1 MASNRQVFFQNLART
16 SEFPL
21 ALEIE
26 KASGCWLYA
35 PGGKKYLDLI
45 AGVSVSNIGHNS
57 KTVIEAVRKQA
68 DLHMHLMVYGEFIQ
82 KPQVRLAEE
91 LCRLLPE
98 NLNSVYYTNSGSEA
112 VEGALKLAKRF
123 TGRHEIIAFNNA
135 YHGSTAGALSVTGN
149 EDLKRAFR
157 PLMPSVR
164 HIEFNSLDSL
174 HKISAGTACV
184 IVEPVQ
190 GEAGIVLPSEA
201 FLSLLRERCSE
212 TGTLLVFDEIQT
224 GFGRTGK
231 LFAMDLFG
239 VTPDIA
245 LFAKGFGGGLPLGA
259 FVASEE
265 IMNSLS
271 TNPPLGHITTFGGHP
286 LSCAAGLASL
296 KLVKDNSIL
305 DNVNITGEL
314 FRRLLQHRAI
324 KEVRGTGLLI
334 AAELESPQMVKR
346 LIAKAMEKGVIT
358 DWFLFNEKCFRISPP
373 LIISEDETRHACN
386 VLLESLDEID

>member
-1 MASNRQVFFQNLART
+1 MVSDRQIFFRNLART

-45 AGVSVSNIGHNS
+45 AGVSVSNLGHNN
-57 KTVIEAVRKQA
+57 KTVIEAIKKQA

-98 NLNSVYYTNSGSEA
+98 NLNTVYYTNSGSEA

-157 PLMPSVR
+157 PLVPSVR

-174 HKISAGTACV
+174 REITAGTACV
-184 IVEPVQ
+184 IAEPVQ
-190 GEAGIVLPSEA
+190 GEAGIVLPDEK
-201 FLSLLRERCSE
+201 FLGLLRERCSE

-296 KLVKDNSIL
+296 KLINESSIT

-314 FRRLLQHRAI
+314 FRTLLRHQAI

-334 AAELESPQMVKR
+334 AVELESPRLVKK
-346 LIAKAMEKGVIT
+346 LIAGAMEKGVVT
-358 DWFLFNEKCFRISPP
+358 DWFLFNEKCFRVSPP